1 MWWIRYK
8 DLRLRIA
15 DLQITLNFHF
25 IILVRNLEPARRVG
39 FQVKRGEKIAALK
52 ARSSNP
58 MASCQRLESG

>member
-1 MWWIRYK
+1 MWWSRYK

-58 MASCQRLESG
+58 MALCQRLESG